1 MDNSLGYSKKGW
13 TDGEIGVAWIQDF
26 DKRTKDK
33 ADGRDRLL
41 IVDGH
46 NSHYTRGFLQYARA
60 HRIHVIC
67 YPAHATHVY
76 QGLDVVVFAVLKRHW
91 SEERDKW
98 ERTKGEGVTKSN
110 FLSIYGQAHLRALT
124 PDLIRTAFRKT
135 GISPFNRGV
144 ITNEMMAPSKETSCE
159 GQLPIAPSTPVRIV
173 ADLLGKLSTKH
184 DNHGDDGDNTE
195 AAATRIRQPAT
206 MQSELESLIEKLQE
220 TSLSGLV
227 SSVPLTSETQ
237 LEHNT
242 THLIS
247 PVKKKSPF
255 SIEPKTSNEILLL
268 ALLRETEATNVTLKR
283 HVLELQATNI
293 LNERYCK
300 VLRGQLANQEAK
312 KRKGKEKGKLM
323 GDGLPRFLSGDEF
336 YEKVVEFEY
345 EQKKR
350 VADKKT
356 RKEEREKRA
365 EGLAVW
371 KRLEDERKTEN
382 KNRRAQYHTALEKWN
397 EAKLRAKAEGRKF
410 SEAKPVLGKL
420 RGPIPRPALNV
431 ACEEDAASSSGESFD
446 LDGISDASDED

>member
-1 MDNSLGYSKKGW
+1 
-13 TDGEIGVAWIQDF
+13 
-26 DKRTKDK
+26 
-33 ADGRDRLL
+33 
-41 IVDGH
+41 
-46 NSHYTRGFLQYARA
+46 
-60 HRIHVIC
+60 
-67 YPAHATHVY
+67 
-76 QGLDVVVFAVLKRHW
+76 
-91 SEERDKW
+91 
-98 ERTKGEGVTKSN
+98 
-110 FLSIYGQAHLRALT
+110 
-124 PDLIRTAFRKT
+124 
-135 GISPFNRGV
+135 
-144 ITNEMMAPSKETSCE
+144 
-159 GQLPIAPSTPVRIV
+159 
-173 ADLLGKLSTKH
+173 
-184 DNHGDDGDNTE
+184 
-195 AAATRIRQPAT
+195 

-350 VADKKT
+350 VADKNT
-356 RKEEREKRA
+356 RKEEHEKRA

-371 KRLEDERKTEN
+371 KCLEDERKTEN

-431 ACEEDAASSSGESFD
+431 ACEEDAASSSRESFD